1 MKYLLDNEDFE
12 ILIGKKEADY
22 FIPEKTVIYF
32 TATWCGPCQKID
44 KNLLNDSLSGI
55 NFLICDTDKNDYTA
69 GYCGIRK
76 IPTFMVIYKTKIITI
91 FTSTNTSEIIA
102 KVQQAFPM

>member
-1 MKYLLDNEDFE
+1 MKYLLNQEDFE
-12 ILIGKKEADY
+12 ILIGKRESDS

-44 KNLLNDSLSGI
+44 KDLLNRSLFTI
-55 NFLICDTDKNDYTA
+55 NFLICDIDQNDYTA

-76 IPTFMVIYKTKIITI
+76 IPNFMIIYKTKIIDT
-91 FTSTNTSEIIA
+91 FSSTNTSEIIDRI
-102 KVQQAFPM
+102 QQAFR